1 MSHQLVYRNRLAA
14 AMVAPQASQIAGH
27 REAQM
32 SKLKLLL
39 LVVLV
44 LYAGSWFSTIPEIH
58 KLQTNGA
65 IDTVAPEQTI
75 PIQGEG
81 MSFGSLHS
89 KAYAITPFY
98 YYGQV
103 SRRFTDKDG
112 YPEMH
117 RYVGVGSYLVVWPPS
132 AASAD

>member
-14 AMVAPQASQIAGH
+14 AMVVPQASQIAGY
-27 REAQM
+27 REAQI

-39 LVVLV
+39 LVVLL
-44 LYAGSWFSTIPEIH
+44 LYAGSWFS
-58 KLQTNGA
+58 
-65 IDTVAPEQTI
+65 TI

-117 RYVGVGSYLVVWPPS
+117 RYVGVGSYLIVLPPS

>member
-1 MSHQLVYRNRLAA
+1 MR
-14 AMVAPQASQIAGH
+14 
-27 REAQM
+27 
-32 SKLKLLL
+32 
-39 LVVLV
+39 
-44 LYAGSWFSTIPEIH
+44 
-58 KLQTNGA
+58 
-65 IDTVAPEQTI
+65 
-75 PIQGEG
+75 
-81 MSFGSLHS
+81 FGSLHS

-117 RYVGVGSYLVVWPPS
+117 RYVGVGSYLIVLPPS